1 MSSVRQ
7 RVLRTVRLLPQ
18 AVKIGME
25 SEAALPL
32 EQGEEQ
38 RSNGEDG
45 IGVAEALASG
55 EPVRDENRELL
66 DRIEELSR
74 RLNDAERRSEELA
87 REKAEAEAGRE
98 RLREEYAEKE
108 RALEARVLG
117 ESERAREEGRLRG
130 EAEGREAGHVEGL
143 RTAKVEVEALYL
155 KKLGGLVSLLES
167 MGTRLEAE
175 FSELVAL
182 NQPRML
188 RLWFDLLERMLK
200 REVELKPDALL
211 PVLSDVLTRLSDKNS
226 VVIYVSPEDLELLR
240 SNLDQEFE
248 EVLRG
253 VRHLELKPDTNVDR
267 GSCIVETGL
276 GVYDARWRTQIEQVE
291 SVIEKLFQK
300 LGKPAKP
307 AKQKKRP
314 SAQKKDKKDD
324 APKKRAKEDE
334 EEGASSPEPA
344 EGTRKKRAG
353 GRKAA
358 APKAVSPE
366 AAELEALEAEA
377 SE

>member
-38 RSNGEDG
+38 RSNGEVG
-45 IGVAEALASG
+45 IGVAEAPASD

-74 RLNDAERRSEELA
+74 RLDDAERRSEELA
-87 REKAEAEAGRE
+87 REKAEAEAGTD

-130 EAEGREAGHVEGL
+130 EAEGREAGHAEGL

-167 MGTRLEAE
+167 IGARLEAD

-200 REVELKPDALL
+200 REVELKPDAVL
-211 PVLSDVLTRLSDKNS
+211 PVLSDVLARLSDKNS

-240 SNLDQEFE
+240 SNLDQDFE

-253 VRHLELKPDTNVDR
+253 VRHLELKPDANVDR

-276 GVYDARWRTQIEQVE
+276 GVYDARWRTQIEQVD

-307 AKQKKRP
+307 NKRP
-314 SAQKKDKKDD
+314 SAQKKDRKDD
-324 APKKRAKEDE
+324 APKKRAKKDE
-334 EEGASSPEPA
+334 EERASSSEPA
-344 EGTRKKRAG
+344 ERTRKKRG
-353 GRKAA
+353 EGKKAA
-358 APKAVSPE
+358 SPKTASHE
-366 AAELEALEAEA
+366 EAELEALETEA

>member
-7 RVLRTVRLLPQ
+7 KVLRTVRLLPET
-18 AVKIGME
+18 VKIGME
-25 SEAALPL
+25 SEAALSLAALPL

-38 RSNGEDG
+38 RSHEGEA
-45 IGVAEALASG
+45 VPEASIPG
-55 EPVRDENRELL
+55 ERGET
-66 DRIEELSR
+66 EELREQMEDLR
-74 RLNDAERRSEELA
+74 RCLDDAERRNADLSRERAEL
-87 REKAEAEAGRE
+87 EAEAE
-98 RLREEYAEKE
+98 RLRLDYAERE
-108 RALEARVLG
+108 RALESRVQG
-117 ESERAREEGRLRG
+117 EEERAREEGRLQG
-130 EAEGREAGHVEGL
+130 EAEGRESGHAEGL

-155 KKLGGLVSLLES
+155 KKLGGVVSLLES
-167 MGTRLEAE
+167 IAARLEE
-175 FSELVAL
+175 NFSELAAL

-188 RLWFDLLERMLK
+188 RLWFDMLGRMLK
-200 REVELKPDALL
+200 REVELKPDAVL
-211 PVLSDVLTRLSDKNS
+211 PVLADVLTRLSDKNS

-307 AKQKKRP
+307 NKRP
-314 SAQKKDKKDD
+314 SAQKKDRKDD
-324 APKKRAKEDE
+324 APKKRAKEVKE
-334 EEGASSPEPA
+334 ERP
-344 EGTRKKRAG
+344 G

-358 APKAVSPE
+358 TPD
-366 AAELEALEAEA
+366 AAEPEA